1 MVRTRNSARGEE
13 RDGTDPEEMA
23 AILDSVDLDAALD
36 EFDKK
41 REARKRQRARD
52 TETDGE
58 HR

>member
-1 MVRTRNSARGEE
+1 MVRTRNSSRSEE
-13 RDGTDPEEMA
+13 RDGTGPEEMA

-41 REARKRQRARD
+41 REARKRRRARD